1 MYIHIYPQLTVCGTP
16 WSFLSDVVACCVCLS
31 GFTLVVTPLVSLMED
46 QVMYLK
52 ATNVKAAMLNASSS
66 KVGIGCSPGHFD
78 TWSPGHLVTWSL
90 CHLFTWSL

>member
-16 WSFLSDVVACCVCLS
+16 WSFLSDDIACCVCLS

-78 TWSPGHLVTWSL
+78 TWSTGHRHLVT
-90 CHLFTWSL
+90 